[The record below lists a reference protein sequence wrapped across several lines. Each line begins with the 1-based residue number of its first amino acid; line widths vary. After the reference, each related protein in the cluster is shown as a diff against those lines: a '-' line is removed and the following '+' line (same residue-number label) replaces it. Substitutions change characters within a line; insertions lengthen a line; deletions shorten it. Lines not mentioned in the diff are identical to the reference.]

1 MAWFLQSTKAPDLH
15 FRIVKLDRTT
25 MRATLQGPAAAPFER
40 DISQATLDKYGYRII
55 KVEDPPKETPT

>member
-1 MAWFLQSTKAPDLH
+1 MAWYLQSTKAPGLQ
-15 FRIVKLDRTT
+15 FRIVQLDKAT

-55 KVEDPPKETPT
+55 KVDDPSKENV